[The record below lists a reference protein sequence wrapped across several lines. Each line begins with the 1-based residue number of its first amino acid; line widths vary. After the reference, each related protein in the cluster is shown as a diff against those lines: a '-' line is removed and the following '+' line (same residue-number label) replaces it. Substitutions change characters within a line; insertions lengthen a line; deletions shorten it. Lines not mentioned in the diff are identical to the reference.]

1 MCLDIAG
8 GWLTRVP
15 DVILHEHAVQTV
27 IAAPKPTWMNHPPS
41 PVCDDLPN
49 TNTLVLERSR
59 KLVIVR
65 VNHRTGDTIPAPL
78 LHGLGF
84 GLGNGRGAV
93 RRLTGRRWRNRLGSR
108 RHRLFQRYDRIPSDR
123 LSDLCHG

>member
-1 MCLDIAG
+1 MDRSGYVQLVLKALKLLFSGTNQISERINAMCLDIAG

-65 VNHRTGDTIPAPL
+65 VKAG
-78 LHGLGF
+78 
-84 GLGNGRGAV
+84 
-93 RRLTGRRWRNRLGSR
+93 
-108 RHRLFQRYDRIPSDR
+108 
-123 LSDLCHG
+123 